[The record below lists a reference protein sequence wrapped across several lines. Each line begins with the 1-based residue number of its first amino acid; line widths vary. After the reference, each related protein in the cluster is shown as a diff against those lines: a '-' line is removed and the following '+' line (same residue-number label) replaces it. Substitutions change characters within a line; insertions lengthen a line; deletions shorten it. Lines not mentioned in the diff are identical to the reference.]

1 MASQHDASITMYLG
15 SSVSLW
21 VKMSKMLAH
30 VVYCKPLPPRDCRHL
45 CMAYGILHFL
55 LLPFNNGCLLA
66 TLSKRPSLWS
76 ARLILSEDSPTRAVD
91 LHSSSRVTISFFD

>member
-30 VVYCKPLPPRDCRHL
+30 VVYCQHLLPRDLPSPLYGLRHP
-45 CMAYGILHFL
+45 AFL
-55 LLPFNNGCLLA
+55 IAPFQQWLSSCHSLKKAKFVECTTNLVRRFSHPSCGSSHLLQSYHKPF
-66 TLSKRPSLWS
+66 
-76 ARLILSEDSPTRAVD
+76 
-91 LHSSSRVTISFFD
+91 